1 VKVPAIWTYT
11 YHFQFCSLNE
21 DHRKQETS
29 VAQSNSDHHSQLSEA
44 KKIKGLIRYS
54 TLITENTKYIE
65 DGDYHMPQYVI
76 C

>member
-1 VKVPAIWTYT
+1 MNVKVPAIWTYT

-44 KKIKGLIRYS
+44 KKIKGLKRYS
-54 TLITENTKYIE
+54 TLITENTKDIE
-65 DGDYHMPQYVI
+65 DGVCNLP
-76 C
+76 